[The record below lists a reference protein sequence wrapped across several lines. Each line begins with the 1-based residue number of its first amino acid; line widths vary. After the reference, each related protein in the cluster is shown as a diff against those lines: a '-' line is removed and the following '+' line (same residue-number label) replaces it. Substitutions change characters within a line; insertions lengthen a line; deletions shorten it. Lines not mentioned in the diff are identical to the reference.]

1 MRLFNIFMAVFV
13 ALMFSVTG
21 IAYAQK
27 TVTASDTEGEPG
39 ATGVIVPITVDDAE
53 GIAGIDITLTYDPDV
68 LTATGAETT
77 PLTEGFSLQV
87 NTENPGQI
95 LICMGKATAI
105 PEGSGALV
113 NIIFNVK
120 EDVCPGKTSP
130 LNFSFEG
137 DLPCALHNEEGGDIE
152 ANWEDG
158 TFTVSGGHT
167 LSGKVIDAETG
178 EGVGGIYVEWDLD
191 VEDGCEGNTET
202 GPDGTFTFSNV
213 PEGVIELIAKPDFDS
228 GYAQSYKEFYLSDD
242 TSNLVLKLKKGAA
255 VFGFVWDSSGNG
267 INNLDIC
274 ANGINTESSTNTHF
288 EEGPGDGFYKMRLAP
303 GIYNISIDEDDYI
316 SVNHPDVVIDDVSK
330 VYIFNFIAYPVG
342 SEELVSIQGKVSNPD
357 NFSVNGSF
365 MIVAFK
371 AGTEINEDNIGI
383 IEPIAETIP
392 DDDGNYTLNL
402 PPGESYDIYFLCGME
417 GEDNSGSYTLRGMSL
432 DVFPPANDINF
443 TYDSEGGE
451 VTGKI
456 ENTGSSPVFGG
467 YVTLKDGDDFIGF
480 AKTDHN
486 GNYHLYNVPQGTY
499 KAISSEGHLGIKSY
513 SGEVTVTDG
522 EVTENIDITYN
533 IASDAPDAPLGL
545 KVYSADGHVHLEWLS
560 NSEKGTTGYKIY
572 RSETPSGP
580 FTERRELNADTLS
593 YDDPADNGT
602 TYYYYVTALGSES
615 GNFSPKEVTPQ
626 DDEEIRNLLNNLE
639 EDFEAEDH
647 DKVLSY
653 FSQNYLNDGNDYASM
668 DAELQELF
676 DNYHNFTMEFTIY
689 DIWFDGDRAIVNALM
704 QFSRVADSDGLSEVE
719 WEIKDYYLINE
730 EGNWHLYGNQKI
742 ADSKITSTH
751 HQGSDI
757 WGMHLATLSKSRN
770 LDSVIAISPDG
781 DTYELTWN
789 EDEEEFSYDEIFDG
803 VQTPS
808 QGRWNFLVKDEN
820 GNMQVIDRVYSGET
834 LDIPTGI
841 TVHQLPNGDLEVSW
855 DYITEGNPQYE
866 VEVIGDGFYL
876 VRSQIPINSYT
887 FTNPGLV
894 GGNQYTVLI
903 NADRYT
909 IDNVEV
915 AESTGRLDFTAGV
928 NLNISKED
936 NPDPVG
942 AGSNLTYTITYQN
955 LGIQDTTGVMIKDT
969 IPEHT
974 AFVSA
979 TEGGTLQDNEVIWN
993 IGDLNAGESGTVEFT
1008 VKIDEGTADGTLI
1021 HNDNYNINCDQIE
1034 EPVYGEDVTTTVSN
1048 QPILNVNPI
1057 ELDFGT
1063 TQTKKDFEITNIG
1076 TGVLNWFI
1084 GEIIYHQ
1091 GDGWITSVT
1100 PDSGTT
1106 TAETDTV
1113 SVTISRAGLDPGE
1126 YSATI
1131 PVLQGAP
1138 MSLNG
1143 GGTNVEVTMEVP
1155 EEPVLNVTPTS
1166 LDFGSTETE
1175 MTFDIT
1181 NAGTGT
1187 LSWDVTPQQSWI
1199 SVNPTSGET
1208 TTETDTIT
1216 VTVDRTGLAPG
1227 HHTGTVSVSS
1237 NGGDQDVT
1245 VEVDVSGLGV
1255 NPTNLDFGTS
1265 DLVKTFNITNTGS
1278 GALNWNIG
1286 EVVYHQGNGW
1296 ITSVI
1301 PNSGTTTTETDTV
1314 TVTINRQGLDAGA
1327 YTATIPVS
1335 SNGGN
1340 QNISVQMEVEALT
1353 QPQLQISPD
1362 DISPTSGNVYLTPTL
1377 VITNFAELG
1386 YAPVGARWYLWDS
1399 DTGDTVLQIPG
1410 EEAESEWDAD
1420 NISQLTI
1427 PDGILKP
1434 SGDSGHY
1441 LAKIILQDSS
1451 TTTAESN
1458 DLEFNTVSLE
1468 ETDDQD
1474 NNGVPDDEELSDT
1487 EINQYFNEHPEADTA
1502 LVEVASG
1509 DSNIIGMDIDK
1520 GKVTRVDS
1528 IDPDE
1533 LPDKPAN
1540 YNFPYGLFTVRIEGL
1555 EEGERV
1561 LITFILPEAYF
1572 GSWYKYDEVNGWYD
1586 YSDHVVE
1593 YNGPE
1598 KKVTIEVKDGGYGDA
1613 DGVENGVIVDPSGPG
1628 SSTGGGEGG
1637 GGGGGGGGCFIST
1650 LGRH

>member
-1 MRLFNIFMAVFV
+1 
-13 ALMFSVTG
+13 
-21 IAYAQK
+21 
-27 TVTASDTEGEPG
+27 
-39 ATGVIVPITVDDAE
+39 
-53 GIAGIDITLTYDPDV
+53 
-68 LTATGAETT
+68 
-77 PLTEGFSLQV
+77 
-87 NTENPGQI
+87 
-95 LICMGKATAI
+95 
-105 PEGSGALV
+105 
-113 NIIFNVK
+113 
-120 EDVCPGKTSP
+120 
-130 LNFSFEG
+130 
-137 DLPCALHNEEGGDIE
+137 
-152 ANWEDG
+152 
-158 TFTVSGGHT
+158 
-167 LSGKVIDAETG
+167 
-178 EGVGGIYVEWDLD
+178 
-191 VEDGCEGNTET
+191 
-202 GPDGTFTFSNV
+202 
-213 PEGVIELIAKPDFDS
+213 
-228 GYAQSYKEFYLSDD
+228 
-242 TSNLVLKLKKGAA
+242 
-255 VFGFVWDSSGNG
+255 
-267 INNLDIC
+267 
-274 ANGINTESSTNTHF
+274 
-288 EEGPGDGFYKMRLAP
+288 
-303 GIYNISIDEDDYI
+303 
-316 SVNHPDVVIDDVSK
+316 
-330 VYIFNFIAYPVG
+330 
-342 SEELVSIQGKVSNPD
+342 
-357 NFSVNGSF
+357 
-365 MIVAFK
+365 
-371 AGTEINEDNIGI
+371 
-383 IEPIAETIP
+383 
-392 DDDGNYTLNL
+392 
-402 PPGESYDIYFLCGME
+402 
-417 GEDNSGSYTLRGMSL
+417 
-432 DVFPPANDINF
+432 
-443 TYDSEGGE
+443 
-451 VTGKI
+451 
-456 ENTGSSPVFGG
+456 
-467 YVTLKDGDDFIGF
+467 
-480 AKTDHN
+480 
-486 GNYHLYNVPQGTY
+486 
-499 KAISSEGHLGIKSY
+499 
-513 SGEVTVTDG
+513 
-522 EVTENIDITYN
+522 
-533 IASDAPDAPLGL
+533 
-545 KVYSADGHVHLEWLS
+545 
-560 NSEKGTTGYKIY
+560 
-572 RSETPSGP
+572 
-580 FTERRELNADTLS
+580 
-593 YDDPADNGT
+593 
-602 TYYYYVTALGSES
+602 
-615 GNFSPKEVTPQ
+615 
-626 DDEEIRNLLNNLE
+626 
-639 EDFEAEDH
+639 
-647 DKVLSY
+647 
-653 FSQNYLNDGNDYASM
+653 
-668 DAELQELF
+668 
-676 DNYHNFTMEFTIY
+676 
-689 DIWFDGDRAIVNALM
+689 
-704 QFSRVADSDGLSEVE
+704 
-719 WEIKDYYLINE
+719 
-730 EGNWHLYGNQKI
+730 
-742 ADSKITSTH
+742 
-751 HQGSDI
+751 
-757 WGMHLATLSKSRN
+757 
-770 LDSVIAISPDG
+770 
-781 DTYELTWN
+781 
-789 EDEEEFSYDEIFDG
+789 
-803 VQTPS
+803 
-808 QGRWNFLVKDEN
+808 
-820 GNMQVIDRVYSGET
+820 
-834 LDIPTGI
+834 
-841 TVHQLPNGDLEVSW
+841 
-855 DYITEGNPQYE
+855 
-866 VEVIGDGFYL
+866 
-876 VRSQIPINSYT
+876 
-887 FTNPGLV
+887 
-894 GGNQYTVLI
+894 
-903 NADRYT
+903 
-909 IDNVEV
+909 
-915 AESTGRLDFTAGV
+915 
-928 NLNISKED
+928 
-936 NPDPVG
+936 
-942 AGSNLTYTITYQN
+942 
-955 LGIQDTTGVMIKDT
+955 MIKDT

-1245 VEVDVSGLGV
+1245 VEVDVPGLGVNPTTLDFGTTDTQKTFDVTNGGTGTLTWNITKDKDWITVNPTSGSTTTETDTITVTVDRTGLAPGHHTGTVSVSSNGGDQDVTVEVDVSGLGV

-1301 PNSGTTTTETDTV
+1301 PNSGTTTIETDTV
-1314 TVTINRQGLDAGA
+1314 IVTINRQGLDAGI
-1327 YTATIPVS
+1327 YTATLPVS

-1540 YNFPYGLFTVRIEGL
+1540 YNFPYGVFTIRIEGL